1 MSWITGLHRRTRTKD
16 LLKEVN
22 WLSINQLIYY
32 HGFLTIY
39 KVRKNSVP
47 RHNFRHLNA
56 GLTRR
61 GRIALTKRRWSGN
74 IQALYNSLSPAIR
87 NESKISLFKK
97 NIKTWIKCNIGVF
110 KCDDWSIYAALAAFC
125 KYFLQHHIV
134 NSAYFYVLILTI
146 CRSISLITSAFV

>member
-1 MSWITGLHRRTRTKD
+1 MSRIVYSIQIWGAGSTNSVIRRIQTVQNLTMSWITGLHRRTRTKD

-22 WLSINQLIYY
+22 WLSTNQLIYY

-39 KVRKNSVP
+39 KVRKKNCVP
-47 RHNFRHLNA
+47 RHNFQHLNA

-74 IQALYNSLSPAIR
+74 IQALNNTLSRAIR

-97 NIKTWIKCNIGVF
+97 NIKTWIKNNIGVF
-110 KCDDWSIYAALAAFC
+110 KCDE
-125 KYFLQHHIV
+125 
-134 NSAYFYVLILTI
+134 
-146 CRSISLITSAFV
+146 